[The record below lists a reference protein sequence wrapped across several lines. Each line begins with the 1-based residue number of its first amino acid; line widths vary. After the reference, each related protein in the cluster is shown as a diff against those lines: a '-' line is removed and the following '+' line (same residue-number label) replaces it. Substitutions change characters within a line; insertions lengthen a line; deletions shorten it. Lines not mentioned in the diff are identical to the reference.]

1 MARGIVYSGNALTPR
16 VMRMKLRS
24 LFKRHEVPLAERDY
38 VDAMKLAER
47 FKIPLIWP
55 LQQLW

>member
-1 MARGIVYSGNALTPR
+1 MISHIGKVIPTLNGTRHRLLWECA
-16 VMRMKLRS
+16 
-24 LFKRHEVPLAERDY
+24 KRHEIPLAERDY